1 MIELNDVYVDYQR
14 KSSVAGVSLNIEPG
28 EFVYL
33 LGSSGAGKS
42 TLLKLLYMDL
52 LPSRGTIRIGEFESK
67 NIKKKEIPFL
77 RRQLGIVFQD
87 FRLLRDRSAYDNI
100 AFALMVTDTPKSEI
114 PKKVMKVLAEVGLS
128 NKKNRMPY
136 ELSGGEQ
143 QRVVIARALVNDPI
157 VILADEPTGNLDP
170 ETSMEIMQLLMK
182 INEQGTAIIMATHD
196 HEIVKKI
203 PKRIIRMEKGMLAPT
218 DSSSETPMG

>member
-1 MIELNDVYVDYQR
+1 MIELNDVYVVYNE
-14 KSSVAGVSLNIEPG
+14 KSSVAGVSLRIEPG

-52 LPSRGTIRIGEFESK
+52 LPTRGDIRIGEFESK
-67 NIKKKEIPFL
+67 NLKKKEIPFL

-87 FRLLRDRSAYDNI
+87 FRLLRDRSVYDNI
-100 AFALMVTDTPKSEI
+100 AFALMVTDTPKSEV
-114 PKKVMKVLAEVGLS
+114 PKIVMKVLAEVGLS

-170 ETSMEIMQLLMK
+170 ETSMEIMQLLLK
-182 INEQGTAIIMATHD
+182 INEKGTAIIMATHD

-203 PKRIIRMEKGMLAPT
+203 PKRIIRMEKGTLA
-218 DSSSETPMG
+218 SSEKLN

>member
-1 MIELNDVYVDYQR
+1 MIELNNVYVDYNG
-14 KSSVAGVSLNIEPG
+14 KSSVAGVSLTINPG

-33 LGSSGAGKS
+33 LGPSGAGKS
-42 TLLKLLYMDL
+42 TLLKLLYMDI
-52 LPSRGTIRIGEFESK
+52 LPTRGEIKIGEFESK
-67 NIKKKEIPFL
+67 TLKKKEIPFL

-87 FRLLRDRSAYDNI
+87 FRLLRDRSVYDNI
-100 AFALMVTDTPKSEI
+100 AFALMVTDTHKLDI
-114 PKKVMKVLAEVGLS
+114 PKKVMKALAEVGLS

-182 INEQGTAIIMATHD
+182 INEKGTAIIMATHD

-203 PKRIIRMEKGMLAPT
+203 PKRIIRMIEGTLAP
-218 DSSSETPMG
+218 SEFSN

>member
-1 MIELNDVYVDYQR
+1 MIELKDVTVEYHGR
-14 KSSVAGVSLNIEPG
+14 TSLDNVTVNMGAG
-28 EFVYL
+28 EFIYM
-33 LGSSGAGKS
+33 LGPSGAGKS

-52 LPSRGTIRIGEFESK
+52 LPTRGTMTIGEFSSV

-87 FRLLRDRSAYDNI
+87 FRLLRDRSVYDNI
-100 AFALMVTDTPKSEI
+100 AFALIVTDTAKNEI

-170 ETSMEIMQLLMK
+170 ETSMEIMQLLLK
-182 INEQGTAIIMATHD
+182 INEQGTAVIMATHD
-196 HEIVKKI
+196 YEIVKQI
-203 PKRIIRMEKGMLAPT
+203 PKRIIKIEKGTILK
-218 DSSSETPMG
+218 D

>member
-1 MIELNDVYVDYQR
+1 MIELNNVYVDYNG
-14 KSSVAGVSLNIEPG
+14 KSSVAGVSLSIQPG

-33 LGSSGAGKS
+33 LGPSGAGKS

-52 LPSRGTIRIGEFESK
+52 LPTRGEITIGEFESK
-67 NIKKKEIPFL
+67 NLKKKEIPFL

-87 FRLLRDRSAYDNI
+87 FRLLRDRSVYDNI
-100 AFALMVTDTPKSEI
+100 AFALMVTDTHKLDI

-182 INEQGTAIIMATHD
+182 INEKGTAIIMATHD
-196 HEIVKKI
+196 HQIVKKI
-203 PKRIIRMEKGMLAPT
+203 PKRILRMVDGTLVTEESAN
-218 DSSSETPMG
+218 

>member
-1 MIELNDVYVDYQR
+1 MIELNNVYVDYNG
-14 KSSVAGVSLNIEPG
+14 KSSVAGVSLRINPG

-33 LGSSGAGKS
+33 LGPSGAGKS
-42 TLLKLLYMDL
+42 TLLKLLYMDI
-52 LPSRGTIRIGEFESK
+52 LPTRGEIKIGEFESK
-67 NIKKKEIPFL
+67 TLKKKEIPFL

-87 FRLLRDRSAYDNI
+87 FRLLRDRTVYDNI
-100 AFALMVTDTPKSEI
+100 AFALMVTDTHKLDI
-114 PKKVMKVLAEVGLS
+114 PKKVMKALAEVGLS

-182 INEQGTAIIMATHD
+182 INEKGTAIIMATHD

-203 PKRIIRMEKGMLAPT
+203 PKRIIRMEEGTLAP
-218 DSSSETPMG
+218 SEFYN

>member
-1 MIELNDVYVDYQR
+1 MIELNNVYVDYNG
-14 KSSVAGVSLNIEPG
+14 KSSVAGVSLTINPG

-33 LGSSGAGKS
+33 LGPSGAGKS
-42 TLLKLLYMDL
+42 TLLKLLYMDI
-52 LPSRGTIRIGEFESK
+52 LPTRGEIKIGEFESK
-67 NIKKKEIPFL
+67 TLKKKEIPFL

-87 FRLLRDRSAYDNI
+87 FRLLRDRSVYDNI
-100 AFALMVTDTPKSEI
+100 AFALMVTDTHKLDI
-114 PKKVMKVLAEVGLS
+114 PKKVMKALAEVGLS

-170 ETSMEIMQLLMK
+170 ETSMEIMQLLTK
-182 INEQGTAIIMATHD
+182 INEKGTAIIMATHD
-196 HEIVKKI
+196 HEIVKRI
-203 PKRIIRMEKGMLAPT
+203 PKRIIRMIEGTLAP
-218 DSSSETPMG
+218 SEFSN

>member
-1 MIELNDVYVDYQR
+1 MIELNNVYVDYNG
-14 KSSVAGVSLNIEPG
+14 KSSVAGVSLKINPG

-33 LGSSGAGKS
+33 LGPSGAGKS
-42 TLLKLLYMDL
+42 TLLKLLYMDI
-52 LPSRGTIRIGEFESK
+52 LPTRGEIKIGEFESK
-67 NIKKKEIPFL
+67 TLKKKEIPFL

-87 FRLLRDRSAYDNI
+87 FRLLRDRSVYDNI
-100 AFALMVTDTPKSEI
+100 AFALMVTDTHKLDI
-114 PKKVMKVLAEVGLS
+114 PKKVMKALAEVGLS

-182 INEQGTAIIMATHD
+182 INEKGTAIIMATHD

-203 PKRIIRMEKGMLAPT
+203 PKRIIRMIEGTLAP
-218 DSSSETPMG
+218 SEFSN

>member
-1 MIELNDVYVDYQR
+1 MIELNNVYVDYNG
-14 KSSVAGVSLNIEPG
+14 KSSVAGVSLTINPG

-33 LGSSGAGKS
+33 LGPSGAGKS
-42 TLLKLLYMDL
+42 TLLKLLYMDI
-52 LPSRGTIRIGEFESK
+52 LPTRGEIKIGEFESK
-67 NIKKKEIPFL
+67 TLKKKEIPFL

-87 FRLLRDRSAYDNI
+87 FRLLRDRSVYDNI
-100 AFALMVTDTPKSEI
+100 AFALMVTDTHKLDI
-114 PKKVMKVLAEVGLS
+114 PKKVMKALAEVGLS

-182 INEQGTAIIMATHD
+182 INEKGTAIIMATHD
-196 HEIVKKI
+196 HEIVKRI
-203 PKRIIRMEKGMLAPT
+203 PKRIIRMIEGTLAP
-218 DSSSETPMG
+218 SEFSN

>member
-1 MIELNDVYVDYQR
+1 MIELKDVTVEYQGR
-14 KSSVAGVSLNIEPG
+14 MSLDSVTVNIGAG
-28 EFVYL
+28 EFIYMV
-33 LGSSGAGKS
+33 GPSGAGKS

-52 LPSRGTIRIGEFESK
+52 FPTRGTMTIGEFSSV

-87 FRLLRDRSAYDNI
+87 FRLLRDRSVYDNI
-100 AFALMVTDTPKSEI
+100 AFALIVTDTPKNEI

-170 ETSMEIMQLLMK
+170 ETSMEIMQLLLK
-182 INEQGTAIIMATHD
+182 INEQGTAVIMATHD
-196 HEIVKKI
+196 HEVVKQI
-203 PKRIIRMEKGMLAPT
+203 PKRIINIEKGAIIQN
-218 DSSSETPMG
+218 

>member
-1 MIELNDVYVDYQR
+1 MIELNNVYVDYNG
-14 KSSVAGVSLNIEPG
+14 KSSVAGVSLRINPG

-33 LGSSGAGKS
+33 LGPSGAGKS
-42 TLLKLLYMDL
+42 TLLKLLYMDI
-52 LPSRGTIRIGEFESK
+52 LPTRGEIKIGEFESK
-67 NIKKKEIPFL
+67 TLKKKEIPFL

-87 FRLLRDRSAYDNI
+87 FRLLRDRSVYDNI
-100 AFALMVTDTPKSEI
+100 AFALMVTDTHKLDI
-114 PKKVMKVLAEVGLS
+114 PKKVMKALAEVGLS

-182 INEQGTAIIMATHD
+182 INEKGTAIIMATHD

-203 PKRIIRMEKGMLAPT
+203 PKRIIRMEEGTLAP
-218 DSSSETPMG
+218 SEFSN

>member
-1 MIELNDVYVDYQR
+1 MIELNDVYVVYNE
-14 KSSVAGVSLNIEPG
+14 KSSVAGVSLRIEPG

-52 LPSRGTIRIGEFESK
+52 LPTRGEIRIGEFESK
-67 NIKKKEIPFL
+67 NLKKKEIPFL

-87 FRLLRDRSAYDNI
+87 FRLLRDRSVYDNI
-100 AFALMVTDTPKSEI
+100 AFALMVTDTPKNEVA
-114 PKKVMKVLAEVGLS
+114 KKVMKVLAEVGLS

-170 ETSMEIMQLLMK
+170 ETSMEIMQLLLK
-182 INEQGTAIIMATHD
+182 INEKGTAIIMATHD
-196 HEIVKKI
+196 HEIVKNI
-203 PKRIIRMEKGMLAPT
+203 PKRIIRMEKGTLV
-218 DSSSETPMG
+218 SSEILN

>member
-1 MIELNDVYVDYQR
+1 MIELKNVYVDYKGR
-14 KSSVAGVSLNIEPG
+14 SSVAGVSLNIEPG

-52 LPSRGTIRIGEFESK
+52 LPSRGEIRIGEFESK

-100 AFALMVTDTPKSEI
+100 AFTLMVTDAPKRDI
-114 PKKVMKVLAEVGLS
+114 PKKVMKALAEVGLS

-182 INEQGTAIIMATHD
+182 INEKGTAIIMATHD

-203 PKRIIRMEKGMLAPT
+203 PKRIIRLERGTL
-218 DSSSETPMG
+218 DETMN

>member
-1 MIELNDVYVDYQR
+1 MIELNNVYVDYNG
-14 KSSVAGVSLNIEPG
+14 KSSVAGVSLRINPG

-33 LGSSGAGKS
+33 LGPSGAGKS
-42 TLLKLLYMDL
+42 TLLKLLYMDI
-52 LPSRGTIRIGEFESK
+52 LPTRGEIKIGEFESK
-67 NIKKKEIPFL
+67 TLKKKEIPFL

-87 FRLLRDRSAYDNI
+87 FRLLRDRSVYDNI
-100 AFALMVTDTPKSEI
+100 AFALMVTDTHKLDI
-114 PKKVMKVLAEVGLS
+114 PKKVMKALAEVGLS

-182 INEQGTAIIMATHD
+182 INEKAPQLSWPHTIM
-196 HEIVKKI
+196 K
-203 PKRIIRMEKGMLAPT
+203 L
-218 DSSSETPMG
+218 

>member
-1 MIELNDVYVDYQR
+1 MIELNNVYVDYNG
-14 KSSVAGVSLNIEPG
+14 KSSVAGVSLRINPG

-33 LGSSGAGKS
+33 LGPSGAGKS
-42 TLLKLLYMDL
+42 TLLKLLYMDI
-52 LPSRGTIRIGEFESK
+52 LPTRGEIKIGEFESK
-67 NIKKKEIPFL
+67 TLKKKEIPFL

-87 FRLLRDRSAYDNI
+87 FRLLRDRSVYDNI
-100 AFALMVTDTPKSEI
+100 AFALMVTDTHKLDI
-114 PKKVMKVLAEVGLS
+114 PKKVMKALAEVGLS

-182 INEQGTAIIMATHD
+182 INEKGTAIIMATHD

-203 PKRIIRMEKGMLAPT
+203 PKRLIRMEEGTLAP
-218 DSSSETPMG
+218 SEFSN

>member
-1 MIELNDVYVDYQR
+1 MIELKNVYVDYNG
-14 KSSVAGVSLNIEPG
+14 KSSVAGVSLTIEPG

-52 LPSRGTIRIGEFESK
+52 LPTRGEIRIGEFESK
-67 NIKKKEIPFL
+67 NLKKKEIPFL

-87 FRLLRDRSAYDNI
+87 FRLLRDRSVYDNI
-100 AFALMVTDTPKSEI
+100 AFALMVTDTDKQEI

-170 ETSMEIMQLLMK
+170 ETSMEIMQLLTK
-182 INEQGTAIIMATHD
+182 INEKGTAIIMATHD
-196 HEIVKKI
+196 HQIVKKI
-203 PKRIIRMEKGMLAPT
+203 PKRIIRMEQGTLAP
-218 DSSSETPMG
+218 SETMN

>member
-1 MIELNDVYVDYQR
+1 MIELNNVYVDYNG
-14 KSSVAGVSLNIEPG
+14 KSSVAGVSLTINPG

-33 LGSSGAGKS
+33 LGPSGAGKS
-42 TLLKLLYMDL
+42 TLLKLLYMDI
-52 LPSRGTIRIGEFESK
+52 LPTRGEIKIGEFESK
-67 NIKKKEIPFL
+67 TLKKKEIPFL

-87 FRLLRDRSAYDNI
+87 FRLLRDRSVYDNI
-100 AFALMVTDTPKSEI
+100 AFALMVTDTHKLDI

-170 ETSMEIMQLLMK
+170 ETSMEIMQLLTK
-182 INEQGTAIIMATHD
+182 INEKGTAIIMATHD
-196 HEIVKKI
+196 HEIVKRI
-203 PKRIIRMEKGMLAPT
+203 PKRIIRMIEGTLAP
-218 DSSSETPMG
+218 SEFSN

>member
-1 MIELNDVYVDYQR
+1 MIELNNVYVDYNG
-14 KSSVAGVSLNIEPG
+14 KSSVAGVSLTISPG

-33 LGSSGAGKS
+33 LGPSGAGKS

-52 LPSRGTIRIGEFESK
+52 LPTRGEIRIGEFESK
-67 NIKKKEIPFL
+67 NLKKKEIPFL

-87 FRLLRDRSAYDNI
+87 FRLLRDRSVYDNI
-100 AFALMVTDTPKSEI
+100 AFALMVTDTHKLDI
-114 PKKVMKVLAEVGLS
+114 PKKVMRVLAEVGLS

-170 ETSMEIMQLLMK
+170 ETSMEIMQLLIK
-182 INEQGTAIIMATHD
+182 INEKGTAIIMATHD

-203 PKRIIRMEKGMLAPT
+203 PKRIIRMVEGNLAP
-218 DSSSETPMG
+218 SELSN

>member
-1 MIELNDVYVDYQR
+1 VIAFQNVVVEYQGR
-14 KSSVAGVSLNIEPG
+14 TSLDDVSLSIDPG
-28 EFVYL
+28 EFVYI
-33 LGSSGAGKS
+33 LGMSGAGKS

-52 LPSRGTIRIGEFESK
+52 LPTRGTITIGEFSSA

-87 FRLLRDRSAYDNI
+87 FRLLRDRSVYDNI
-100 AFALMVTDTPKSEI
+100 AFALMVTETPKNEI

-170 ETSMEIMQLLMK
+170 ETSIEIMQLLLK
-182 INEQGTAIIMATHD
+182 INETGTAVIMATHD
-196 HEIVKKI
+196 RHVVQEI
-203 PKRIIRMEKGMLAPT
+203 PKRIIRMEKGKIV
-218 DSSSETPMG
+218 EY